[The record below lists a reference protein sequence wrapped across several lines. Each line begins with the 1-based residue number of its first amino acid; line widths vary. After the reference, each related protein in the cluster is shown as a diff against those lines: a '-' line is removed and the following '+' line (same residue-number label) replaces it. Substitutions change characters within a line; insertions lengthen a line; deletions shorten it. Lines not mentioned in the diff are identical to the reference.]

1 MLKKSILNINEKYLL
16 IFFILLGVFYR
27 FYNTNFEDYWL
38 DEFFGFWISDPEL
51 NFSETYDRSF
61 GPGWGQNIL
70 FDFILKYF
78 YLIFGYYPENGRI
91 FTATISSISIP
102 LIAFLSY
109 QIDKTKSYLLSTFL
123 ISHCWYLISYSQ
135 EVRSYSFGYL
145 LSVLSI
151 IYYLFNQYRY

>member
-1 MLKKSILNINEKYLL
+1 MLFRSNEKYLL

-109 QIDKTKSYLLSTFL
+109 QIVQYMKVSLDLTNYFYTQLNNLKV
-123 ISHCWYLISYSQ
+123 SHTPQL
-135 EVRSYSFGYL
+135 EFV
-145 LSVLSI
+145 
-151 IYYLFNQYRY
+151 